1 MWGKVLC
8 RDVKPR
14 SSLGE
19 TEHKMVKFKIM
30 RKGSKGSNR
39 NTNLDFR
46 KADFD
51 WFSGTCLEKFL
62 GFWREDRSRRVLSVQ
77 KDWVRENL
85 NRLGVQY
92 METHRMHF
100 KVLRDL
106 ASITVWKL
114 RVIWG
119 YSWGQRERKHHYSL
133 PEEQE
138 NWLQLS
144 SWEDYG
150 TPNPGDHF
158 WVKVRT
164 RRWLAVASMAL
175 QSRKH
180 TWQKS

>member
-77 KDWVRENL
+77 KDWVREYL

-92 METHRMHF
+92 METHRMHY
-100 KVLRDL
+100 KC
-106 ASITVWKL
+106 WG
-114 RVIWG
+114 IWPVSLFG
-119 YSWGQRERKHHYSL
+119 SLGWSEDIPEGREKGNTTIL
-133 PEEQE
+133 
-138 NWLQLS
+138 
-144 SWEDYG
+144 
-150 TPNPGDHF
+150 F
-158 WVKVRT
+158 
-164 RRWLAVASMAL
+164 
-175 QSRKH
+175 
-180 TWQKS
+180 QKSKRIDFSSVPGKIMELLTLETISELK